1 MILRLTIKFQEYI
14 YISRCYFDNETN
26 SMTPCQHMTDTQ
38 TKSLQHIILPAHHRQ
53 DTVVKRKLNEQIVR

>member
-14 YISRCYFDNETN
+14 YITMLLDNETN

-38 TKSLQHIILPAHHRQ
+38 TKSLQHIILQAHHRQ